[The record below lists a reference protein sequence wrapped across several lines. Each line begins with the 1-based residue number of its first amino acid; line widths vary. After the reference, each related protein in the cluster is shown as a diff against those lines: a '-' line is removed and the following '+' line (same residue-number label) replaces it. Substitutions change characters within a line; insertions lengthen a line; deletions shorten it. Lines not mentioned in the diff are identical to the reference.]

1 LTLGE
6 KKEGKRQ
13 DKDFYRAQASF
24 FVKVHKIYDAKNN
37 NDKDEE
43 EELIEAHI
51 TSDFL
56 LFQVVSKVFSEHF
69 RRKI

>member
-1 LTLGE
+1 LTPGE
-6 KKEGKRQ
+6 KKDKKRK

-24 FVKVHKIYDAKNN
+24 FVKVHKIYEAKNN

-56 LFQVVSKVFSEHF
+56 RSQAF
-69 RRKI
+69 